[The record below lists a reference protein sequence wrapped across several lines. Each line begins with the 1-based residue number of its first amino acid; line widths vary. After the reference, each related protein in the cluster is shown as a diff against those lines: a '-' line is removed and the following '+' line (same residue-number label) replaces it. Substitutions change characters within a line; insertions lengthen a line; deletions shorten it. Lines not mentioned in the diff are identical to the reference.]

1 MKKTVKLRNIVIGEG
16 MPKICVPIVGAS
28 REEILDEAR
37 AVIELPADIVEW
49 RIDHYEDVFDRGRF
63 AETLGELRAV
73 LGDMPLLVTFRSLA
87 EGGEKAADDDE
98 YAKLVT
104 GAAESGFADMVDV
117 EVFRSDD
124 IAEKVIG
131 RAHKAGVAVI
141 GSYHDFEGTPAKDE
155 IVWRLRRMQELR
167 ADISKIAVMPQSR
180 KDVLTLLAAAE

>member
-87 EGGEKAADDDE
+87 EGGF
-98 YAKLVT
+98 
-104 GAAESGFADMVDV
+104 GSGMPGGSGGNFGGSMPGSAGGGN
-117 EVFRSDD
+117 FG
-124 IAEKVIG
+124 G
-131 RAHKAGVAVI
+131 RQNGN
-141 GSYHDFEGTPAKDE
+141 GGG
-155 IVWRLRRMQELR
+155 R
-167 ADISKIAVMPQSR
+167 
-180 KDVLTLLAAAE
+180 